1 MDKLFSVERA
11 AELLGGI
18 SHWTVRCWLR
28 DRKLRRTKVG
38 ARTMVAESELRRFLR
53 EQKKP
58 AIRKR
63 ESEQGVRE
71 GQKKAGTLRARQT

>member
-1 MDKLFSVERA
+1 MDKLFSIERA
-11 AELLGGI
+11 AQLLGGI

-53 EQKKP
+53 EQKSKGG
-58 AIRKR
+58 KR
-63 ESEQGVRE
+63 GR
-71 GQKKAGTLRARQT
+71 AG